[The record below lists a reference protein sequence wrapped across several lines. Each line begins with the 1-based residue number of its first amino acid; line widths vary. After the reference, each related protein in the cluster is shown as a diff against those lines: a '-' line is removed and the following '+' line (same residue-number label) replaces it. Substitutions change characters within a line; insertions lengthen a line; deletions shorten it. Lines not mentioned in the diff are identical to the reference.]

1 MPRPAARLPALV
13 TEVARI
19 SYLVESPTTHHIQTD
34 NPTAAHRFAEQ
45 IKSKVSRLADFPASG
60 RIVPEFP
67 GSGLREIIVGN
78 YRIIY
83 RAAKRPPRV
92 EILTVRHGARLLPGS
107 VESP

>member
-1 MPRPAARLPALV
+1 MARLTPLVWTQPAIDSLLEIV
-13 TEVARI
+13 R
-19 SYLVESPTTHHIQTD
+19 HIQAD

-45 IKSKVSRLADFPASG
+45 IKSKVSRLAAFPDSG

-83 RAAKRPPRV
+83 RAAKRPLRA
-92 EILTVRHGARLLPGS
+92 EILTVRHGARLLSEAP
-107 VESP
+107 ESH

>member
-1 MPRPAARLPALV
+1 MARHTQLVWTQPAIDSLLEIVRHVQA
-13 TEVARI
+13 
-19 SYLVESPTTHHIQTD
+19 D

-45 IKSKVSRLADFPASG
+45 IKSKVSRLAAFPDSG

-78 YRIIY
+78 YQIIF

-92 EILTVRHGARLLPGS
+92 EILTVRHGARLLSEAP
-107 VESP
+107 ESH

>member
-1 MPRPAARLPALV
+1 MPRPAPLVWTQPALDSLLEIV
-13 TEVARI
+13 Q
-19 SYLVESPTTHHIQTD
+19 HIQAD

-45 IKSKVSRLADFPASG
+45 IMNKVSRLADFPASG
-60 RIVPEFP
+60 RIVPELP

-92 EILTVRHGARLLPGS
+92 EILTVRHGARLLPEV
-107 VESP
+107 VEAS